1 MPPRRAV
8 LRPLAL
14 MLAAACASGR
24 AAVPP
29 GGESQSTVRVVNGAG
44 VGTATLTTTSSYQAL
59 VDALPAPADRVWA
72 LMPAVYQEIGIDFTT
87 VDQAERVI
95 GNEALRLRQRI
106 GREPLSRFVSCG
118 SENGRENADSYEV
131 TMRIRSQ
138 VVPADSA
145 SSRVVTAVSATARS
159 RLFNSGDVACASTQR
174 LESRIAEAA
183 REKAG
188 A

>member
-14 MLAAACASGR
+14 LLVTACASGR
-24 AAVPP
+24 SAAPT
-29 GGESQSTVRVVNGAG
+29 GGESQNTVRVVNGAG
-44 VGTATLTTTSSYQAL
+44 AGSATLTTTSSYQAL
-59 VDALPAPADRVWA
+59 VDALPASADRVWA
-72 LMPAVYQEIGIDFTT
+72 LMPAVYQELGIDFTT
-87 VDQAERVI
+87 VDQATRVI
-95 GNEALRLRQRI
+95 GNDELKLRQRI

-131 TMRIRSQ
+131 TMRVRTQ

-159 RLFNSGDVACASTQR
+159 RLFSSGDVACSSTQR
-174 LESRIAEAA
+174 LESRIAEVTK
-183 REKAG
+183 EKAG